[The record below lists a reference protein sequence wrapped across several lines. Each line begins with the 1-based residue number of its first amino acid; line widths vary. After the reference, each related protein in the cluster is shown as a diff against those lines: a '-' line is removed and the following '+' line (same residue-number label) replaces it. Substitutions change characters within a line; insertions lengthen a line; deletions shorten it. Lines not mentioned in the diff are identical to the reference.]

1 MTLHLPDDA
10 VGEPPD
16 FNISRRL
23 VMSSVK
29 TPLRVSFSGLAN
41 SSFYITFSYLFLFF
55 FSLQPTSP
63 KFGKADSYEKLEK
76 LGEGSYATVYK
87 GKSK

>member
-1 MTLHLPDDA
+1 
-10 VGEPPD
+10 
-16 FNISRRL
+16 
-23 VMSSVK
+23 MS
-29 TPLRVSFSGLAN
+29 FHYGLWSLKAE
-41 SSFYITFSYLFLFF
+41 SKQLMLWVQYILKDLSLFF
-55 FSLQPTSP
+55 FFQPTSP

>member
-1 MTLHLPDDA
+1 MTVYCIVLKISEKFIYA
-10 VGEPPD
+10 VSAIGTL
-16 FNISRRL
+16 IQ
-23 VMSSVK
+23 SV
-29 TPLRVSFSGLAN
+29 L
-41 SSFYITFSYLFLFF
+41 
-55 FSLQPTSP
+55 FSLFSVQPTSP

>member
-1 MTLHLPDDA
+1 M
-10 VGEPPD
+10 
-16 FNISRRL
+16 F
-23 VMSSVK
+23 
-29 TPLRVSFSGLAN
+29 VSCS
-41 SSFYITFSYLFLFF
+41 
-55 FSLQPTSP
+55 QPTSP